1 MGFVEVFALGLG
13 VIAVATT
20 MAMMWRVLNAIYRAV
35 ENMGE
40 DEDEERERLEQERLE
55 EEARQAEA
63 AGDGGEAARKGF
75 SRAFWD
81 FLIYLGFLTTFTLSV
96 YAERNAAPYNT
107 HLAMEDWFTGNEF
120 EYNVPFAGLNL
131 RHQVYTC
138 AVINHSGRST
148 SILLKI

>member
-63 AGDGGEAARKGF
+63 AG
-75 SRAFWD
+75 
-81 FLIYLGFLTTFTLSV
+81 
-96 YAERNAAPYNT
+96 ERI
-107 HLAMEDWFTGNEF
+107 F
-120 EYNVPFAGLNL
+120 
-131 RHQVYTC
+131 
-138 AVINHSGRST
+138 
-148 SILLKI
+148 